1 MDVPLLGENDMNIKR
16 LSADEID
23 RDMVWCDADQITNDI
38 EFLRRRLYPVRNTY
52 SEFVKLRHAWHVMAT
67 MGLPMRPEITARLRQ
82 MTREINLKLAEEKGS
97 I

>member
-1 MDVPLLGENDMNIKR
+1 MNIER

-23 RDMVWCDADQITNDI
+23 DAMIWCDADQMTNDI

-52 SEFVKLRHAWHVMAT
+52 SEFVKLRQAWHVMVT

-82 MTREINLKLAEEKGS
+82 MAREINLKLAEEKES